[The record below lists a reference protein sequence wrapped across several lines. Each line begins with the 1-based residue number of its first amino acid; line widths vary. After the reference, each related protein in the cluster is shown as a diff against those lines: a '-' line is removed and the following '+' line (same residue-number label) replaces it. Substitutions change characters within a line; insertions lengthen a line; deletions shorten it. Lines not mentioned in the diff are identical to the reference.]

1 MGKTNVERLAELI
14 VEIIQMNY
22 EKIIAAHESD
32 DWEVLKDYVF
42 DTLQNVD

>member
-14 VEIIQMNY
+14 VEIIQENI
-22 EKIIAAHESD
+22 EEIIKVHESD
-32 DWEVLKDYVF
+32 DWEILKDYVF

>member
-14 VEIIQMNY
+14 VEIIQENI
-22 EKIIAAHESD
+22 EEIIKAHKSGE
-32 DWEVLKDYVF
+32 WKDLEDCVF